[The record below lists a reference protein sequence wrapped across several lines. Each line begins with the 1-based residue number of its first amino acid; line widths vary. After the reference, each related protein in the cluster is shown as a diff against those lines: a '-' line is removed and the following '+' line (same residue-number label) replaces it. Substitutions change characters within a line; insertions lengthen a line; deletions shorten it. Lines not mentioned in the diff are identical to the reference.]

1 MTIPELK
8 KALAKKIKAANKEW
22 NEVAEKDRGPSK
34 PKDYLDVGNVNGRI
48 NAYMEIL
55 TMLS

>member
-8 KALAKKIKAANKEW
+8 KALAKKIKEANKQW
-22 NEVAEKDRGPSK
+22 NEVAEKERGPSK
-34 PKDYLDVGNVNGRI
+34 PKDYLEVGEIDGRV